1 MLLFIL
7 SLILLSILI
16 FTSLFTYYTKNVEHL
31 SIYHSPFEIS
41 NIQNLE
47 LYNDQTDYTPF
58 VNYKNYPILQEDD
71 PNFSEVDKFPLIK
84 SIEYSGKQSTISF
97 IIKDDAYT
105 GNSNPMTTTMTTRSN
120 IKSPV
125 TTNSN
130 TPPSM
135 AASANTPP
143 SMAASAN
150 TPPSMA
156 ASANTPPSMA
166 ASANTPPSMVAS
178 ANTSPAMAASA
189 NTPPAMAGSSN
200 ITGAIPVTAS
210 TIPST
215 TYTIVPP
222 MTTSF

>member
-47 LYNDQTDYTPF
+47 LYNDQADYTPF

-71 PNFSEVDKFPLIK
+71 PNFSETGKFPLIK
-84 SIEYSGKQSTISF
+84 SIEYSGKQSVISF

-105 GNSNPMTTTMTTRSN
+105 GDSNPMTTTMTTRSN
-120 IKSPV
+120 INSPM

-150 TPPSMA
+150 T
-156 ASANTPPSMA
+156 
-166 ASANTPPSMVAS
+166 
-178 ANTSPAMAASA
+178 SPAMAASA
-189 NTPPAMAGSSN
+189 NTSPAMAGSSN

-210 TIPST
+210 TIPNT

>member
-47 LYNDQTDYTPF
+47 LYNDQPDYTPF

-84 SIEYSGKQSTISF
+84 SIEYSGKQSNISF

-105 GNSNPMTTTMTTRSN
+105 GTSNPMTTTMTTRSN
-120 IKSPV
+120 INSPV

-130 TPPSM
+130 TPAAM
-135 AASANTPP
+135 AGSSNTPP
-143 SMAASAN
+143 
-150 TPPSMA
+150 
-156 ASANTPPSMA
+156 
-166 ASANTPPSMVAS
+166 
-178 ANTSPAMAASA
+178 AMAGSS

-200 ITGAIPVTAS
+200 ITGAIPVTTS
-210 TIPST
+210 SNPKT
-215 TYTIVPP
+215 TYTIIPP
-222 MTTSF
+222 ITTSF